1 MAVCIEMLIPNGDS
15 GRERERER
23 GNPVI
28 VRSDLFSTYFSP
40 PALKK
45 LLGSVYFFLFHYYL
59 SRHRQDEGKSLKKKS
74 REKRVKN
81 KHISPKPKSRQKLYV
96 LTHRISTTV

>member
-23 GNPVI
+23 ERKSSYCALGSFQHLFLLSGPQETSGLGYFFYFTTAFHVI
-28 VRSDLFSTYFSP
+28 VKTRGS
-40 PALKK
+40 
-45 LLGSVYFFLFHYYL
+45 LL
-59 SRHRQDEGKSLKKKS
+59 KKS
-74 REKRVKN
+74 REKGGK